1 MVVGWIAAAVLLWF
15 VLDTPA
21 AHADDDDDPG
31 TAQEVCGAFNL
42 GVPSAEIPDDL
53 RRNNP
58 RINSPTLPYQVFRDL
73 QNCP

>member
-1 MVVGWIAAAVLLWF
+1 
-15 VLDTPA
+15 
-21 AHADDDDDPG
+21 
-31 TAQEVCGAFNL
+31 VCGAFNL